1 MRRAL
6 FVLAAALA
14 GLESAH
20 GHICLTSPMMR
31 GAHPP
36 LYPGDKL
43 CYQRTPPCGALV
55 KGPPTAT
62 YIAGNP
68 TVITF
73 MQNLNHWWTP
83 KPGHFDL
90 AVSYDD
96 GAEWVMLGE
105 PISDFPA
112 NNMNTQT
119 FLNIPV
125 VFPKPAASA
134 LVRARYISH
143 NENEVD
149 PANNTDAIFYSC
161 SDVEIIAP
169 GGWGPDAAAK
179 VAKQPAAPK
188 AREEKRREQA
198 DVDACV
204 APPAFVATG
213 TQYDFRGLPI
223 MDHAIAYDSNFP
235 MVRWDRNNT
244 AYGGGLATTDYWN
257 LTLLAA
263 GYTPQY
269 IYGLEGPGT
278 CRLYGGDK
286 FTPWQFGPQNGMV
299 YDGNSTD
306 NEYMHFSIPSNAG
319 RFTARAFGEHCV
331 PAIVSVFQ
339 TEIRLEAH
347 PVQSVDSSLFKV
359 PAVCTQT
366 LPDAGCWAHRLGTDN
381 A

>member
-20 GHICLTSPMMR
+20 GHICLTSLMMR

-119 FLNIPV
+119 FFEHRRGIPEAGGERV
-125 VFPKPAASA
+125 GAAEQVQTPTSTS
-134 LVRARYISH
+134 R
-143 NENEVD
+143 EDEQ
-149 PANNTDAIFYSC
+149 
-161 SDVEIIAP
+161 
-169 GGWGPDAAAK
+169 AK
-179 VAKQPAAPK
+179 ESRSRPRKQPTRKGSAPNHL
-188 AREEKRREQA
+188 
-198 DVDACV
+198 
-204 APPAFVATG
+204 
-213 TQYDFRGLPI
+213 LPR
-223 MDHAIAYDSNFP
+223 H
-235 MVRWDRNNT
+235 
-244 AYGGGLATTDYWN
+244 
-257 LTLLAA
+257 
-263 GYTPQY
+263 
-269 IYGLEGPGT
+269 
-278 CRLYGGDK
+278 
-286 FTPWQFGPQNGMV
+286 
-299 YDGNSTD
+299 
-306 NEYMHFSIPSNAG
+306 
-319 RFTARAFGEHCV
+319 
-331 PAIVSVFQ
+331 Q
-339 TEIRLEAH
+339 T
-347 PVQSVDSSLFKV
+347 
-359 PAVCTQT
+359 
-366 LPDAGCWAHRLGTDN
+366 AHRT
-381 A
+381 